1 MTAKQVKTQYIHHLI
16 DYILS
21 KKEVPSNKYKA
32 VFLVYRFHISNV
44 AAKSLIGLIKD
55 IQEHILQKLH
65 KIIH

>member
-1 MTAKQVKTQYIHHLI
+1 MTAKQVKTQYIHHF
-16 DYILS
+16 S

-32 VFLVYRFHISNV
+32 VFLVYRFHTSNV